1 MGNTSGMS
9 IGKKIERIRIL
20 RGVKQDSLATA
31 LGVSQQAISKLEAS
45 EQIDDERLEKV
56 AQALNVPIDAI
67 KNFSEEAAINYFNTF
82 NDSSVSHM
90 IANYGTYNLNTD
102 EDYSKLVEENK
113 RLYERLLQA
122 EKEKNALLESLLK
135 K

>member
-1 MGNTSGMS
+1 MGNTTGMT
-9 IGKKIERIRIL
+9 IGQKIERIRIL
-20 RGVKQDSLATA
+20 RGVKQDSLASA

-56 AQALNVPIDAI
+56 AQALNVPVDAI

-90 IANYGTYNLNTD
+90 IANYGTYNLNSD
-102 EDYSKLVEENK
+102 EDYAKLVEENK
-113 RLYERLLQA
+113 KLYERLLQA